1 MQNLKTAN
9 KKIIIMSI
17 ITLVITIGLG
27 IFFMVSLNAD
37 FVATKT
43 IWGRM
48 TAGVS
53 GDTPGSGELVLIA
66 SLISGLTFVT
76 IAVDVRISITAIV
89 IIIFAYFLIPFA
101 ANALIMVFN
110 LIARLFQIGKNKEW
124 KDVTTKALLI
134 FAIVLQGILNL
145 YILFLCFTGYGLAY
159 IAVYLM
165 LIINVF
171 AFVKNIVNL
180 RKSNNQINVVNYN

>member
-43 IWGRM
+43 IWGR
-48 TAGVS
+48 
-53 GDTPGSGELVLIA
+53 
-66 SLISGLTFVT
+66 ISGLTFLGEL
-76 IAVDVRISITAIV
+76 TAIV

>member
-66 SLISGLTFVT
+66 SLISGLTFLGEL
-76 IAVDVRISITAIV
+76 TAIV

>member
-66 SLISGLTFVT
+66 SLISGLTFLGEL
-76 IAVDVRISITAIV
+76 TAIV
-89 IIIFAYFLIPFA
+89 IIIFAYILIPFA

-110 LIARLFQIGKNKEW
+110 LIARLFQIGESKEW
-124 KDVTTKALLI
+124 KDVTTKALLY
-134 FAIVLQGILNL
+134 FSIVLQGILNI

>member
-66 SLISGLTFVT
+66 SLISGLTFLGEL
-76 IAVDVRISITAIV
+76 TAIV
-89 IIIFAYFLIPFA
+89 IIIFAYFLF
-101 ANALIMVFN
+101 
-110 LIARLFQIGKNKEW
+110 
-124 KDVTTKALLI
+124 
-134 FAIVLQGILNL
+134 
-145 YILFLCFTGYGLAY
+145 
-159 IAVYLM
+159 
-165 LIINVF
+165 
-171 AFVKNIVNL
+171 
-180 RKSNNQINVVNYN
+180 